1 MTSKLRRSERDSV
14 VPTALCDY
22 LTLFSLQAFRAL
34 LYIPAYN
41 LTPLQ
46 GCDSD
51 IKKITL
57 MKTLSSKLLYSIGIH

>member
-51 IKKITL
+51 IKNNFDENVFIKVI
-57 MKTLSSKLLYSIGIH
+57 SFI